1 MITQRFRGYRRSG
14 PYMSMILEKRTTML
28 NSNEFEDDQRQNIN
42 EIADADETEPVRFAA
57 ARSRVRGR

>member
-1 MITQRFRGYRRSG
+1 
-14 PYMSMILEKRTTML
+14 ML